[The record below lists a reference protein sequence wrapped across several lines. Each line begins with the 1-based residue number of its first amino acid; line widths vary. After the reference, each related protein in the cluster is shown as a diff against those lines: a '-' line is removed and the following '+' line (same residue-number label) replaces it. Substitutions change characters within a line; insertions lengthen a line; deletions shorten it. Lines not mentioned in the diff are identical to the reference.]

1 MKALRWGLVCVAHGN
16 KSSPVF
22 SVGSAISSLPFR
34 LPSRV
39 CSSGSLGLLAQPVC
53 LGQSLLLLLSK
64 IPAPAVGILQL
75 PAPPPFLRALG
86 GSRGNTKQEH
96 RERELMSSGMLMPE
110 AGECTCMCVSV
121 CADAVGTVPWLPARW
136 PCTRAKA
143 MGGGPGQHWN
153 KHQHRRIVAPQK
165 SLWLILAVEDHNSSL
180 VTSRKEVCHTQRSLC
195 TDEQFRVGNA

>member
-1 MKALRWGLVCVAHGN
+1 MAHGN

-22 SVGSAISSLPFR
+22 SVGSAISSLPCR

-96 RERELMSSGMLMPE
+96 RERELMSSGMLIPE

-121 CADAVGTVPWLPARW
+121 VLTLLAQCPGCQHGDPAHVQRPWEEALDS
-136 PCTRAKA
+136 TEI
-143 MGGGPGQHWN
+143 N
-153 KHQHRRIVAPQK
+153 
-165 SLWLILAVEDHNSSL
+165 
-180 VTSRKEVCHTQRSLC
+180 TSTEGLLHHKNLC
-195 TDEQFRVGNA
+195 G